1 MIAAKPGCSSR
12 WRHGLV
18 AASFVLAAIPTSAL
32 AAAAETLGSNL
43 GGLLEYARNSPELA
57 SMRSEAE
64 AASRRVYPAGAFPD
78 PTFRLELEDITNGRN
93 DVAASVLPSRVGS
106 TKYTL
111 MQTLPWWG
119 KRELRRGVA
128 EAESAQAVGRV
139 AATWAEIAGSVKTMY
154 ARYYLAYESE
164 ALSREVLDLLSRL
177 ERVAL
182 ARYESGLAPQQDVI
196 RAQVETTAERSELLR
211 LESEREAARSGLNA
225 ALGREPLAP
234 LARPASLPPLPQP
247 ARIEVAT
254 LIERLRERSP
264 QLFVED
270 ARIDAAEKSKSLTY
284 RNRYPDVTAGIFP
297 TQMGSRV
304 AEWGVM
310 FEVSIPLQQ
319 QTRRHQEA
327 EAEAMLD
334 AARLRKQAVA
344 NRLIGELQENAA
356 ALASAQRIVILT
368 TNSLLP
374 QSEATLQSA
383 LAAYENGK
391 VDFATLLEAQ
401 RQIRRSKLDRL
412 KAQVEG
418 QTRLAAMERILGEG
432 L

>member
-1 MIAAKPGCSSR
+1 M
-12 WRHGLV
+12 
-18 AASFVLAAIPTSAL
+18 AL
-32 AAAAETLGSNL
+32 AMALLPILARGAPEEALGSNL
-43 GGLLEYARNSPELA
+43 KGLLEYAGSSPELA
-57 SMRSEAE
+57 SARSEAE

-78 PTFRLELEDITNGRN
+78 PTFRLELEEITNG
-93 DVAASVLPSRVGS
+93 RVGS

-128 EAESAQAVGRV
+128 QAESAQVAGRV
-139 AATWAEIAGSVKTMY
+139 AATWAEIASGVKTTY

-164 ALSREVLDLLSRL
+164 ALSREVLDLLNRL

-196 RAQVETTAERSELLR
+196 RAQVETTAERGELLR
-211 LESEREAARSGLNA
+211 LESEREAARSLLNA

-234 LARPASLPPLPQP
+234 LARPASLPPLPPP

-254 LIERLRERSP
+254 LIERLRGRSP
-264 QLFVED
+264 QIFVED
-270 ARIDAAEKSKSLTY
+270 ARIDAAEKSKSLAY

-297 TQMGSRV
+297 IQTGSRI

-310 FEVSIPLQQ
+310 LEVSIPLQQ

-356 ALASAQRIVILT
+356 ALATAQRIVVLT

-383 LAAYENGK
+383 MAAYENGK

-412 KAQVEG
+412 KAQVDA
-418 QTRLAAMERILGEG
+418 QTRLAAMERILGED